1 MNYNKCLEYLG
12 YYAMIEY
19 SAEDESFIGK
29 ILGITDTLVFDGT
42 TIDELK
48 QQFHDTVDDYLS
60 LCEEIGKQPDK
71 SYKGSFNVSI
81 PPELHRKASLMAMS
95 QEISLN
101 QFVETAIYEKVYANN
116 KSVTNVEAHFYLGKI
131 SSNPLHTSFEETNS
145 VTKEIN
151 YVGLKQ

>member
-60 LCEEIGKQPDK
+60 L
-71 SYKGSFNVSI
+71 
-81 PPELHRKASLMAMS
+81 
-95 QEISLN
+95 
-101 QFVETAIYEKVYANN
+101 YANT